1 MAIIKQ
7 THSDCNPN
15 DHSTTHFWNK
25 DDDVFDHK
33 LEKWGV
39 GKVLLIKL
47 NLRQESWY
55 LILNIET
62 INIKKTDQRS
72 HTTFL
77 EEYGGISLYDEDLKK
92 RYRIYH
98 SDIHFV
104 NNNGLDLIETI
115 DEPDGTSTNH
125 DYSPIRDGLFNI
137 ILAKNNNVGI
147 LQKIISQNVSSSI
160 IN

>member
-1 MAIIKQ
+1 M
-7 THSDCNPN
+7 
-15 DHSTTHFWNK
+15 
-25 DDDVFDHK
+25 
-33 LEKWGV
+33 
-39 GKVLLIKL
+39 
-47 NLRQESWY
+47 
-55 LILNIET
+55 NIET